1 MEQGLHA
8 KRMLAAR
15 RMRSPL
21 VWSGGFSIFLLPTHR
36 TERLTSLGVGV
47 QAKRMLTACRI
58 RNTPLGAGI
67 QVKRIQTA
75 CRMRNPLVWTV
86 GFSVFL
92 LPHTKQNGQP
102 PLGAGVPENVS
113 LCVKLSNPF
122 LQAGAHRRPAQKSQE
137 LLLAAFARY
146 MRPANRA
153 RERSRYLALIALR
166 RSAG

>member
-122 LQAGAHRRPAQKSQE
+122 LQAGAHRRPAQRGQG